1 MRPMTAGKVHIM
13 MLCGV
18 LIAIALTTEAA
29 QQTVF
34 RSGVDVVTADVTVVN
49 GDGRPIPGLGADAF
63 DVKVDGG
70 PRRVVWA
77 EFVPHRVTPL
87 HAADAAQHFS
97 TNEEAAPGR
106 VVMVAVDQAHIRRV
120 EGLAALRAA
129 TAFIDALDPA
139 DKVAAAPVNHAG
151 SIQFSTDHAGV
162 KRYLQGLTGNATT
175 TPTRYNV
182 GLTEAIAIS
191 DGSRTRLDQVV
202 RRECGEAITRI
213 ESQQRV
219 AAANGVRDS
228 CPAEIEQEARGI
240 VQQART
246 DARVSIDALARL
258 VGRLAEIP
266 GPKTL
271 VLLSEGLVAEPQ
283 LFDLTSLGA
292 AAQAARVT
300 LYVLQL
306 ETPIFE
312 AADTTTSP
320 TMQADRQARGD
331 GLVRLAETAR
341 GALFHLVGAD
351 PYPFRR
357 ILTELSGYYLVAF
370 EVADR
375 DRDGRAHHIDVKARA
390 RGATVRARPSFTIPA
405 APAPI
410 AESDLVRLLRSSAIA
425 TELPLRAAAYTFR
438 EPQGDRLR
446 VIVSA
451 EIDSAAP
458 GRDVTIAFVIVEGSG
473 LVVASGS
480 GRTDRGRYSVPVTVP
495 AGRYQLKVAAID
507 ESGRQAS
514 VARTFSA
521 VLGGSGA
528 LRVSDLMLADPSA
541 GEAPLRPAVLRADAD
556 RVVAYLEVYAPI
568 GWNSGSSRARFEIAD
583 GRGAAVGRAVTA
595 PLQNAGSGR
604 WTVSSE
610 LTIGDLAPGSYE
622 VAATVALQGIPEQ
635 RLTRPFVVV
644 TSSR

>member
-1 MRPMTAGKVHIM
+1 MTTRKAHGA
-13 MLCGV
+13 LCAACV
-18 LIAIALTTEAA
+18 AAALTSAAA

-34 RSGVDVVTADVTVVN
+34 RSRVDVVTADVTVVN
-49 GDGRPIPGLGADAF
+49 GDGRPIPGLGAEAF

-70 PRRVVWA
+70 SRRVVWA

-87 HAADAAQHFS
+87 HAVDAAAHFS
-97 TNEEAAPGR
+97 TNEEVRPGR

-129 TAFIDALDPA
+129 TAFVDALDPA
-139 DKVAAAPVNHAG
+139 DKVAAAPVNHSG
-151 SIQFSTDHAGV
+151 SIQFTTDHAGV
-162 KRYLQGLTGNATT
+162 KRYLQGLTGSATV
-175 TPTRYNV
+175 TPTHYNL

-191 DGSRTRLDQVV
+191 DGSRTKLDQVV
-202 RRECGEAITRI
+202 LRECGEPIARI

-219 AAANGVRDS
+219 AAANGVRDP
-228 CPAEIEQEARGI
+228 CPVEIEQEARGI

-246 DARVSIDALARL
+246 DARLSIDALARL
-258 VGRLAEIP
+258 MGRLADIP

-306 ETPIFE
+306 ETPVFE

-331 GLVRLAETAR
+331 GLARLAGTAR

-370 EVADR
+370 EATDR
-375 DRDGRAHHIDVKARA
+375 DRDGRAHRIDVKARTP
-390 RGATVRARPSFTIPA
+390 GATVRARPSFTIPA
-405 APAPI
+405 AREPV
-410 AESDLVRLLRSSAIA
+410 AEADLVRLLRSSVSA

-438 EPQGDRLR
+438 EPQGERLR

-451 EIDSAAP
+451 EIDGAP
-458 GRDVTIAFVIVEGSG
+458 ERDVTIAFVVVDGGG
-473 LVVASGS
+473 LIAASGS
-480 GRTDRGRYSVPVTVP
+480 GRTERGRYSIPVTVP
-495 AGRYQLKVAAID
+495 TGRYQLKVAAID
-507 ESGRQAS
+507 ESGREAS
-514 VARTFSA
+514 VARAFSA
-521 VLGGSGA
+521 VLGGSGSM
-528 LRVSDLMLADPSA
+528 RVSDLMLADPAA
-541 GEAPLRPAVLRADAD
+541 GDAPLRPAVLRAATD
-556 RVVAYLEVYAPI
+556 RLAAYLEAYAPI
-568 GWNSGSSRARFEIAD
+568 GWSGATSRVRFEIAD
-583 GRGAAVGRAVTA
+583 SRGASLGQPVTTA
-595 PLQNAGSGR
+595 LQSAGAGR
-604 WTVSSE
+604 WTMSGE
-610 LTIGDLAPGSYE
+610 LAIGHLAPGSYE
-622 VAATVALQGIPEQ
+622 VVATVTLQGVPEQ
-635 RLTRPFVVV
+635 RLVRPFVVV
-644 TSSR
+644 QR

>member
-1 MRPMTAGKVHIM
+1 MRPIMKTRTAHGA
-13 MLCGV
+13 LCAVCV
-18 LIAIALTTEAA
+18 LAGFTGAAA

-63 DVKVDGG
+63 DVKVDGT

-87 HAADAAQHFS
+87 HGADAAPYFS
-97 TNEEAAPGR
+97 TNEEAAQGR

-120 EGLAALRAA
+120 EGLGALRAA

-139 DKVAAAPVNHAG
+139 DKVAAAPVNHTG
-151 SIQFSTDHAGV
+151 SIQFTTDHAGV
-162 KRYLQGLTGNATT
+162 KRYLQGLTGNATP
-175 TPTRYNV
+175 TPTHYNV
-182 GLTEAIAIS
+182 GLTEAIAIG
-191 DGSRTRLDQVV
+191 DGSRTRLNQVV
-202 RRECGEAITRI
+202 RRECGEPMAPL
-213 ESQQRV
+213 ESPQRV
-219 AAANGVRDS
+219 AAAKGVRDP
-228 CPAEIEQEARGI
+228 CPVEIEQEARGI

-258 VGRLAEIP
+258 VGRLAELP

-320 TMQADRQARGD
+320 TMQADRQARAD
-331 GLVRLAETAR
+331 GLARLAGTAR

-370 EVADR
+370 EAADR
-375 DRDGRAHHIDVKARA
+375 DRDGRAHHIDVKARTP
-390 RGATVRARPSFTIPA
+390 GATVRARPSFTIPA

-425 TELPLRAAAYTFR
+425 TEMPLRAAAYTFR

-458 GRDVTIAFVIVEGSG
+458 GRDVTIAFVIVDGSG

-480 GRTDRGRYSVPVTVP
+480 GRTDRGRYSIPVTVP
-495 AGRYQLKVAAID
+495 TGRYQLKVAAID

-528 LRVSDLMLADPSA
+528 VRVSDLMLADPSA
-541 GEAPLRPAVLRADAD
+541 GEAPLRPAVLRVAAD
-556 RVVAYLEVYAPI
+556 RVVAYLEAYAPI
-568 GWNSGSSRARFEIAD
+568 GWNSELSRARFEIED
-583 GRGAAVGRAVTA
+583 SRGAAVGQPVTA
-595 PLQNAGSGR
+595 SLQSAGAGR

-610 LTIGDLAPGSYE
+610 LAIGDVAPGSYE
-622 VAATVALQGIPEQ
+622 VAATIALQGIPEQ

-644 TSSR
+644 TSR